1 MLYLA
6 AAVVPVDI
14 KNFCKGGN
22 MKTNRIIAAL
32 LLIAGLLCLQ
42 PEAARAEAADLN
54 QGIAAGWQNSAAK
67 PFIVYYSRTGGA
79 EKVASVLKN
88 QLGCGMEEIVS
99 KSKKGTGTIFMDQV
113 FDRTDE
119 QEPLKQNLDAYNQ
132 IIIVTPIW
140 LMRLSSPARTF
151 IKQGVLNGKEV
162 YLVTVSGGP
171 MSKGRKNAFKE
182 FGAEHG
188 LTVKEVHSL
197 QVGKKTPADL
207 EKEIKES
214 ISSGSLKKYSL

>member
-1 MLYLA
+1 
-6 AAVVPVDI
+6 
-14 KNFCKGGN
+14 

-42 PEAARAEAADLN
+42 PETVPA
-54 QGIAAGWQNSAAK
+54 QGVAVKQDNATVAQDETAK
-67 PFIVYYSRTGGA
+67 PFIVYYSRTGSA
-79 EKVASVLKN
+79 QKVASALQN
-88 QLGCGMEEIVS
+88 QLGCGMEGIVPAS
-99 KSKKGTGTIFMDQV
+99 KIGIGTIFMDQI
-113 FDRTDE
+113 FNRKNK
-119 QEPLKQNLDAYNQ
+119 QEPLKQNLAEYDP
-132 IIIVTPIW
+132 IILVTPIW
-140 LMRLSSPARTF
+140 FMRLSSPARAF
-151 IKQGVLNGKEV
+151 IKQGALKGKEV
-162 YLVTVSGGP
+162 YIFTVSGGP

-214 ISSGSLKKYSL
+214 ISGGSLKKYRN